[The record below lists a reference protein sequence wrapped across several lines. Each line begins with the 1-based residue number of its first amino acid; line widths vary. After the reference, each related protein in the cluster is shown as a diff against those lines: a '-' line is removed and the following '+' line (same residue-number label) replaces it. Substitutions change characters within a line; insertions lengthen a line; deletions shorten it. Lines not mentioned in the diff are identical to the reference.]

1 MTIRPILFAIALS
14 AFGQT
19 PRPELSISVNGRRNP
34 EVRRGAP
41 VLVRLVLMHSGR
53 LNRAANVP
61 ELQLAPQGSA
71 WADAVR
77 LRVRDRLGA
86 EKPWGYSLVVRP
98 EQPAL
103 VLPHRAWVAV
113 EWTLSESEG
122 AFLEPGDY
130 QIEAVLEVSNSPG
143 WNGEAVS
150 VPAIVRIT
158 ESAQASEPQQA
169 SEAVLRAVLL
179 MRKGATS
186 EAVVLMDELLLKQPK
201 SVRALQLR
209 AELAEKAGDIHL
221 ALMFANRA
229 LDAAQMTYSDPGKG
243 LLSLILLRDRLYG
256 RLLDPLAPTAG
267 VLP

>member
-41 VLVRLVLMHSGR
+41 VLVRVVLMHSGR

-71 WADAVR
+71 WADAIR

-86 EKPWGYSLVVRP
+86 EKPWGYSLVERP

-113 EWTLSESEG
+113 RPSAAEIIAERDINQNQADDVRPDQSRIAEER
-122 AFLEPGDY
+122 AK
-130 QIEAVLEVSNSPG
+130 EA
-143 WNGEAVS
+143 
-150 VPAIVRIT
+150 R
-158 ESAQASEPQQA
+158 
-169 SEAVLRAVLL
+169 R
-179 MRKGATS
+179 R
-186 EAVVLMDELLLKQPK
+186 
-201 SVRALQLR
+201 
-209 AELAEKAGDIHL
+209 HL
-221 ALMFANRA
+221 YAHRG
-229 LDAAQMTYSDPGKG
+229 DAAEEDDQ
-243 LLSLILLRDRLYG
+243 
-256 RLLDPLAPTAG
+256 
-267 VLP
+267 